1 MSAGAAVHELGFVH
15 LYQKPRSGSELTLLL
30 LHGTGGD
37 ENDLLPLGQA
47 LAPRAGKLGVRG
59 KVLENGSA
67 RFFRRLA
74 EGVFD
79 EEDLAFRTSE
89 LATFLEDASRHYGF
103 DSQKLVAVGFSNGAN
118 IAASLFLRSPDA
130 LAGGILLRS
139 MVPFTPDKLPRLTGK
154 PILMLNGGRDP
165 IASPENANRLK
176 GLFEGAGADVTLQ
189 LQDAGHALV
198 KSDLITAQEW
208 LPRYFPT
215 RE

>member
-1 MSAGAAVHELGFVH
+1 MSAGTAVRDLGFVH
-15 LYQKPRSGSELTLLL
+15 LYQKPVNETGPTLLL

-37 ENDLLPLGQA
+37 ESDLVPLGQA
-47 LAPRAGKLGVRG
+47 LAPRAGILSVRG

-79 EEDLAFRTSE
+79 KEDLAFRTGE
-89 LATFLEDASRHYGF
+89 LAAFLENAARPYGF

-118 IAASLFLRSPDA
+118 IAASLFLRSPST

-139 MVPFTPDKLPRLTGK
+139 MVPFTPDELPRLSGK
-154 PILMLNGGRDP
+154 PILMLNGNRDP
-165 IASPENANRLK
+165 IAPPENSRRLEK
-176 GLFEGAGADVTLQ
+176 LFRDAGAEVTLQ

-198 KSDLITAQEW
+198 NSDLLAAQEW
-208 LPRYFPT
+208 LTRHFPA
-215 RE
+215 